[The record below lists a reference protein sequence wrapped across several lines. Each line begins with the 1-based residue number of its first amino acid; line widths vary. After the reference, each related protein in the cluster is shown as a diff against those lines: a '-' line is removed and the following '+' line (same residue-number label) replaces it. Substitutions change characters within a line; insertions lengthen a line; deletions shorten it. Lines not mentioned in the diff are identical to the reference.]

1 MVVDRVWGFAMTN
14 KLSSLLITVIVALSV
29 LVASGSAARQV
40 IPRKWK
46 NCTIVNKRYPHGVGK
61 LRAHDRTKSGDPVT
75 NFRRSTALYLTAMH
89 YNRGLDRD
97 KDGIACEKH

>member
-1 MVVDRVWGFAMTN
+1 VNR
-14 KLSSLLITVIVALSV
+14 KLVAL
-29 LVASGSAARQV
+29 LVAVVAGLVVLAASASAAREA
-40 IPRKWK
+40 IPARWK
-46 NCTIVNKRYPHGVGK
+46 NCTVVNKRFPHGVGK
-61 LRAHDRTKSGDPVT
+61 LRAHDRTNGTPVT

>member
-1 MVVDRVWGFAMTN
+1 MSR
-14 KLSSLLITVIVALSV
+14 KLIGL
-29 LVASGSAARQV
+29 LVAVVVGLVVLAASASAAREA
-40 IPRKWK
+40 IPARWK
-46 NCTIVNKRYPHGVGK
+46 NCTVVNKRFPHGVGK
-61 LRAHDRTKSGDPVT
+61 LRAHDRTTGTPVT

>member
-1 MVVDRVWGFAMTN
+1 M
-14 KLSSLLITVIVALSV
+14 SYELIGL
-29 LVASGSAARQV
+29 LVAVVVGLVVLAASASAAREA
-40 IPRKWK
+40 IPARWK
-46 NCTIVNKRYPHGVGK
+46 NCTVVNKRFPHGLGK
-61 LRAHDRTKSGDPVT
+61 LRAHDRTTGTPVT